1 MKTLLLSDICPTDA
15 TWEFYKKCD
24 IETLFADT
32 VSLFDDKDF
41 TIANLECAITDT
53 EEKIEKHGPCLKA
66 PAETAEVL
74 KKLGVDAVSLSNN
87 HFFDFGETGARD
99 TIRALELAGV
109 KYTGFGENYTDSRR
123 NLVFEKNGEKICI
136 IAVCE
141 HEYSYALD
149 DACGSRPFDEFET
162 IEDIRAARESA
173 DSVIVLYHGG
183 KEQCR
188 YPSPRLYRA
197 CRAMAR
203 AGADVVLCQHTHC
216 ISCWEEYEG
225 CHILYGQGNF
235 NFAWK
240 HVSPTWFTS
249 LAVIFDT
256 VTKKIE
262 FVPIVLTDTGCAL
275 AHGNEKDE
283 IMADFDKRNK
293 ELENGEW
300 RRGWH
305 EFCVSMSETYENNI
319 AAFGE
324 NRNLYGRR
332 LVGHLI
338 DCEAHQDVV
347 RELFATCHSE
357 KAIKKD

>member
-1 MKTLLLSDICPTDA
+1 MKTLLLSDVCPTDA
-15 TWEFYKKCD
+15 TWEYYKKCD
-24 IETLFADT
+24 IEALFADT
-32 VSLFDDKDF
+32 VSLFENKDF
-41 TIANLECAITDT
+41 AVANLECAITDT
-53 EEKIEKHGPCLKA
+53 EGKIEKHGPCLNA
-66 PAETAEVL
+66 PVETAEVL

-99 TIRALELAGV
+99 TIKALEAAGV
-109 KYTGFGENYTDSRR
+109 KYTGFGENYEDSRR
-123 NLVFEKNGEKICI
+123 NFVFEKLGERVCV

-141 HEYSYALD
+141 HEYSYALE
-149 DACGSRPFDEFET
+149 DACGARPFDEFET
-162 IEDIRAARESA
+162 LEDIREAKKTC
-173 DSVIVLYHGG
+173 DTVIVLYHGG
-183 KEQCR
+183 KEHCR

-216 ISCWEEYEG
+216 VSCYEEYEG

-235 NFAWK
+235 NFVWK

-249 LAVIFDT
+249 LAVTYDT

-262 FVPIVLTDTGCAL
+262 FIPLVLTDTGCAL
-275 AHGNEKDE
+275 AHGEAKEE
-283 IMADFDKRNK
+283 IMSDFASRNK

-305 EFCVSMSETYENNI
+305 EFCVEMCETYENNM
-319 AAFGE
+319 ASFGE
-324 NRNLYGRR
+324 KRDEWSRH

-347 RELFATCHSE
+347 RELFPTYHSE
-357 KAIKKD
+357 KNIVK